1 MLPFVT
7 SRFYGLLTESGT
19 MQTDVLFRAIAVVG
33 AGCGGADEE
42 NASGTTGTG
51 EALAP
56 SIAEDTDDCTK
67 E

>member
-1 MLPFVT
+1 
-7 SRFYGLLTESGT
+7 